1 MIRTEAFT
9 SLDPIT
15 VEQDGRGGTHVWM
28 RKNIQEEQREFE
40 EVAQTVYTADET
52 YFYSPQPL
60 TVGQVDADFG
70 RLWAEKNSAQLT
82 DRELIEA
89 YILESSAALAE
100 LADLLVEGLE

>member
-9 SLDPIT
+9 PLDPIT

-40 EVAQTVYTADET
+40 EGAQTVYTADET
-52 YFYSPQPL
+52 YFYSPTPL
-60 TVGQVDADFG
+60 TVEQVDADFG
-70 RLWAEKNSAQLT
+70 RLWAEQESAQLS

-89 YILESSAALAE
+89 YVAESSEALAE
-100 LADLLVEGLE
+100 LAELLMGGDL